1 MKAISKKVRKNKRGN
16 LYKIKRN
23 LQRKLAYQTKILNP
37 KELSG

>member
-1 MKAISKKVRKNKRGN
+1 MKAISKKVRKNKIGN

-23 LQRKLAYQTKILNP
+23 LQRKLTNQTESLNP